1 MKQESL
7 AFRRERFNAKERL
20 FYKLPEPLKKALC
33 YTDYFLVYFDVIPD
47 QQHRPVGKESGK
59 TSYIERLNCTLRQRC
74 SRLVRKTLSF
84 SKKLVNHIGMI
95 AYFIADYNMCLRAL
109 LV

>member
-1 MKQESL
+1 VRILVRCL
-7 AFRRERFNAKERL
+7 A
-20 FYKLPEPLKKALC
+20 
-33 YTDYFLVYFDVIPD
+33 IPD

-59 TSYIERLNCTLRQRC
+59 TFYIERLNCTLRQRC

-95 AYFIADYNMCLRAL
+95 AYFIVDYNMRLRAL